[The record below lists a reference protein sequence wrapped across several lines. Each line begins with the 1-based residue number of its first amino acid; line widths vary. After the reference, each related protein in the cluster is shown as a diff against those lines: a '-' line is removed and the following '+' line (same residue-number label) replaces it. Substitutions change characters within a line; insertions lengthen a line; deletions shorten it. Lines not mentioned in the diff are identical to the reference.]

1 MLIKKRIVVVGST
14 NTDMVVKTE
23 RFPHPG
29 ETVLGGEFF
38 MNLGGKGANQAV
50 AAARLGA
57 EVQFITKVGDD
68 LFGQDAIKQL
78 RNENI
83 DASAIAI
90 DRKRSSG
97 VALITVDKNGENNI
111 VVASGANAALNFED
125 NMVLEKTITADTIVL
140 VQLEIPLAT
149 IEQVCGFA
157 KKRGAT
163 VVLNPAPATTLSA
176 GIMQAVDIITPNQQ
190 EAEMLSGIAVIDE
203 KTAKLA
209 AIKISSL
216 GPKAVLIT
224 MGSKG
229 AYLYENGDAKFMEAY
244 KVVAVDT
251 TAAGDVFN
259 GALVV
264 GLSRGES
271 VSEAMDL
278 ACKSA
283 ALAVTRIGAQAS
295 APTLSEVELFF
306 N

>member
-23 RFPHPG
+23 RFPDPG

-57 EVQFITKVGDD
+57 EVHFITKVGDD
-68 LFGQDAIKQL
+68 VFGQNAIKQL
-78 RNENI
+78 KKENI

-90 DRKRSSG
+90 DPNENSG

-111 VVASGANAALNFED
+111 VVASGANAALNFD
-125 NMVLEKTITADTIVL
+125 DSDVLERTITSDTIVL
-140 VQLEIPLAT
+140 MQLEIPLST
-149 IEQVCGFA
+149 IEQVCLFA
-157 KKRGAT
+157 KEKGAT
-163 VVLNPAPATTLSA
+163 IVLNPAPATTLSES
-176 GIMQAVDIITPNQQ
+176 ILKSVDIITPNQR
-190 EAEMLSGIAVIDE
+190 EAEMLSGIAVTDE
-203 KTAKLA
+203 ETAKLA
-209 AIKISSL
+209 AAKISSI
-216 GPKAVLIT
+216 GPKVVLIT
-224 MGSKG
+224 MGAQG
-229 AYLYENGDAKFMEAY
+229 AYLYTKDVSTFMQAY
-244 KVVAVDT
+244 KVTAVDT

-264 GLSRGES
+264 GLSKGES
-271 VSEAMDL
+271 LPEAMDL
-278 ACKSA
+278 ACKAA

-295 APTLSEVELFF
+295 APTLAEVELFF